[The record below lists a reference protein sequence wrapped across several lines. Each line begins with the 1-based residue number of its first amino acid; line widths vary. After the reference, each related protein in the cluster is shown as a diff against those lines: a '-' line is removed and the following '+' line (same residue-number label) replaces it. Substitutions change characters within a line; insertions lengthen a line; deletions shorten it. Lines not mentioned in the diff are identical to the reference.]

1 MGVELDLFCA
11 DGVTPALDEAEAT
24 RLVAL
29 VLEDRDVERP
39 CMASLS
45 FVDDASIA
53 ELNGR
58 WRGVEAPTDVLSFE
72 TERPWDPDL
81 APGEPC
87 ELGDIVIAPA
97 FVAAQAASFGTTPA
111 DETRLMLVHGTLHL
125 LGYDHMEEGE
135 AREMQAV
142 EDALL
147 ARMGG
152 DGTLTEA
159 VLTRHRGDGA

>member
-11 DGVTPALDEAEAT
+11 DDVTPALDEAEAT

-29 VLEDRDVERP
+29 VLEDRGVERP

-125 LGYDHMEEGE
+125 LGYDHMEEGD